1 MNAHISNKSLLPSL
15 LEARLNEAVGVK
27 LTDSD
32 LARCYEEIDLLE
44 PSPGKLVWQGKDL
57 DRSPSPDGIYIIL
70 KGKARLLDSQNNFLV
85 SLETRAVLGAMTLF
99 PEASF
104 LPYQVRASLQ
114 LQLAYIPRSLLQSL
128 IDRDRDI
135 QEHLYRQAL
144 RLDLFLLCRQHSEL
158 ASLTWTEFGR
168 VFALL
173 QVHHLPVGSLDSQLT
188 NTSMWLIRQGELTG
202 QERNLGAGSLY
213 LPRGESK
220 NLWQVTAA
228 TELYVLRQEDI
239 KTLQL
244 ELPQLGAMFSNSQL
258 AKRDDSIE
266 LKTKNRSNYTATSKP
281 EEPPLS
287 RSRPYFPTPG
297 KRIGQFWHKLMHR
310 YPFYAQ
316 QSASDC
322 GAACLVMVGL
332 YWGKRFN
339 LNRLRELAKVNR
351 SGSSLKGL
359 VDAAEALGFATKPV
373 KATFEQL
380 SEQKLPAIA
389 HWEQNHYI
397 VVYEM
402 GRNYVIVCDPG
413 LGQRRLSKVEF
424 LNGWTNRAL
433 LLEPTMRLQEVGEAP
448 PSGFWQFWDLIKPH
462 KTVLSEVFVASLL
475 IQLFGLVTPLLTQ
488 LLLDRVVV
496 QRSSVSL
503 MTVGLGLLMF
513 GLFRVIM
520 TGLRQ
525 YLLDH
530 TSQRVN
536 VALIVG
542 FIRHTFRLPLSFFE
556 SRYVGDIMARVRE
569 NEKIQ
574 RFLTG
579 EALSIFLDLLTV
591 FVYVGLMFWY
601 NWQMA
606 LLVLTIVPP
615 FFLLAVFAT
624 PFLQKVSRQIFNA
637 SAKEESYLIEA
648 LSGVTTIKSMAL
660 EQRVRWHWEE
670 LLNRSITTNFSG
682 QVIVNKLQIFSST
695 IEVGVTTAILW
706 FGAGQVIQDRL
717 TIGQLVAFNM
727 LLGNVIHPFQR
738 LTVLWNQ
745 LQEVII
751 AIERI
756 NDVLDAQPEQD
767 LHQTPRQV
775 LPSLQ
780 GSVSFQGVSFRY
792 HSDSEQNIL
801 ENLNFEVQPGQT
813 IALVG
818 RSGSGKTTI
827 SKLILGLYEP
837 SSGKILIDGRD
848 ITSIS
853 LKSLRE
859 HIGVVDR
866 ANFLFGNTIRE
877 NIAIAHPEATLAEI
891 REAASQAGADEFI
904 ERLPLGYETPIGER
918 GGTLSGGQCQRLAI
932 ARALLGNPSLLILD
946 EATSNLDAESERIIQ
961 NNLKTILQDRTTIII
976 AHRLSTIRHADL
988 ILVIDRGVIV
998 ESGTH
1003 EELMAK
1009 HGHYFYLNQQQLS
1022 LTN

>member
-1 MNAHISNKSLLPSL
+1 MNTKVSMPSI
-15 LEARLNEAVGVK
+15 LEARLNEALGVK
-27 LTDSD
+27 LSD
-32 LARCYEEIDLLE
+32 LDLVRCYESIEILE
-44 PSPGKLVWQGKDL
+44 PTPGKLIIQKDNKESL
-57 DRSPSPDGIYIIL
+57 GGIYPIL
-70 KGKARLLDSQNNFLV
+70 KGKARVLDSQNNFLV
-85 SLETRAVLGAMTLF
+85 SLETRGVLGASNLF
-99 PEASF
+99 PEASL
-104 LPYQVRASLQ
+104 LPFQVRASLQ
-114 LQLAYIPRSLLQSL
+114 LQLAYLPLDLLQSL
-128 IDRDRDI
+128 IERDCSIR
-135 QEHLYRQAL
+135 EHLYSQAI
-144 RLDLFLLCRQHSEL
+144 RLDLFLRCRHH
-158 ASLTWTEFGR
+158 ASFENLTWMEFGR

-173 QVHHLPVGSLDSQLT
+173 RVYNLPIGSIDPSLQEAVI
-188 NTSMWLIRQGELTG
+188 WLIRKGKLINGLDRLE
-202 QERNLGAGSLY
+202 AGSIY
-213 LPRGESK
+213 LPEEQNS
-220 NLWQVTAA
+220 WQVTEA
-228 TELYVLRQEDI
+228 TELYLLRQEDI
-239 KTLQL
+239 KTIQPD
-244 ELPQLGAMFSNSQL
+244 LPQFGAIFSTSNLVKPDIL
-258 AKRDDSIE
+258 AKLR
-266 LKTKNRSNYTATSKP
+266 TKSTSSFTPAAKPSNAKLPQTKA
-281 EEPPLS
+281 
-287 RSRPYFPTPG
+287 YFPSPQ
-297 KRIGQFWHKLMHR
+297 KRIGHFWQRLMHR

-332 YWGKRFN
+332 YWGKRFS
-339 LNRLRELAKVNR
+339 LNRIREIARVNR

-380 SEQKLPAIA
+380 SEQKLPAIV
-389 HWEQNHYI
+389 HWEDIHYI

-402 GRNYVIVCDPG
+402 GRNYVIVGDPAF
-413 LGQRRLSKVEF
+413 GQKRLSKTEF
-424 LNGWTNRAL
+424 LRGWTNRAL
-433 LLEPTMRLQEVGEAP
+433 LLEPTTRLKEIGEAA
-448 PSGFWQFWDLIKPH
+448 PSSFWQFWELIKPH

-475 IQLFGLVTPLLTQ
+475 IQLFALVTPLLTQ

-503 MTVGLGLLMF
+503 MAVGLGLLIF

-536 VALIVG
+536 LALIVG

-569 NEKIQ
+569 NDKIQ

-591 FVYVGLMFWY
+591 FVYIGFMFWY

-615 FFLLAVFAT
+615 FFLLAIIAT
-624 PFLQKVSRQIFNA
+624 PFLQKISRQIFNA

-648 LSGVTTIKSMAL
+648 LTGVTTVKSMAL

-682 QVIVNKLQIFSST
+682 QIIGNQLQIFSAT

-706 FGAGQVIQDRL
+706 FGAWQVIQNQL

-727 LLGNVIHPFQR
+727 LLGNVINPFQR
-738 LTVLWNQ
+738 LTILWHQ
-745 LQEVII
+745 LQEVVI

-756 NDVLDAQPEQD
+756 NDVLDAEPEQD
-767 LHQTPRQV
+767 LHQKPRQI
-775 LPSLQ
+775 LPALR
-780 GSVSFQGVSFRY
+780 GHLVFQKVSFRY
-792 HSDSEQNIL
+792 HCDSEQNIL
-801 ENLNFEVQPGQT
+801 ENLSFEVKPGQT

-827 SKLILGLYEP
+827 AKLILGLYEP
-837 SSGKILIDGRD
+837 TSGKILIDGRD
-848 ITSIS
+848 ITTIS
-853 LKSLRE
+853 LQSLRE

-891 REAASQAGADEFI
+891 REAAIQAGANEFI

-961 NNLKTILQDRTTIII
+961 NNLQKILQGRTTIVI
-976 AHRLSTIRHADL
+976 AHRLSTIRHADV
-988 ILVIDRGVIV
+988 IIVIDRGVIV

-1003 EELMAK
+1003 EALMK
-1009 HGHYFYLNQQQLS
+1009 QRGHYFYLNQQQITL
-1022 LTN
+1022 NN